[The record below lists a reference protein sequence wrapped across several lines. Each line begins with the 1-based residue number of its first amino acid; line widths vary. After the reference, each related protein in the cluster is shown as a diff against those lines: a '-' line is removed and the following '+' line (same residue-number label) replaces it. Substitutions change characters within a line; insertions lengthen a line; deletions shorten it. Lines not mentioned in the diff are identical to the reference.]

1 MASANEQ
8 PVAPRT
14 PATGNRWALGV
25 SLAAMAVTCLPY
37 LFGMML
43 TGAHQALA
51 WFSWLG
57 YNLDDSCVYLSWMRQ
72 VADGSPFQRNLFT
85 VEPQAGHQFNVLFL
99 ALGLIARFTGA
110 PLLLIYHG
118 ARIVAGLAFLRALW
132 WLLGM
137 VTPKL
142 PARKVCFL
150 TVLVSAG
157 VGWLPGQWR
166 ASGIN
171 SPADVWQPEAITWLC
186 LYLSPLFLVSLLLM
200 VGVLGWLLRASR
212 TGSRKAA
219 LLAGG
224 CGLLLGNIH
233 TYDVITLIVVWVA
246 WLGVT
251 ALLQRRL
258 DVRAW
263 LLSLGAGALTGISSA
278 HMLWIVRTE
287 AVFAKRVAVATL
299 SPSPMLYVLGYG
311 LLLPLALGGLYLAL
325 RRDGDERPDAP
336 GALPARTA
344 ALFLFT
350 WAAANLVAAYLPVP
364 FQRKMLMGAH
374 LPIACLAGLCLAS
387 AAERVPVRGRVW
399 AVAAALALLGATNV
413 RFMLRDTGNF
423 SQNRG
428 QSRIQRPY
436 MHAGEVSALLW
447 LREHTRAG
455 EAVQPLP
462 WVAISGQGK
471 AAFVDTTA
479 ACFAPGLTGRA
490 VHAGHWGETPD
501 FGATMGRW
509 VRFQMPGT
517 PDAERRELLRASG
530 VRYLLFSQ
538 LRSWTAAPATRDAIR
553 SVLTSAPYLRL
564 QEGASSDDAEVYE
577 VVEP

>member
-1 MASANEQ
+1 MAVANEQ
-8 PVAPRT
+8 PVERHA
-14 PATGNRWALGV
+14 AASGNRWVLWV
-25 SLAAMAVTCLPY
+25 SLAAMTVTCLPNI
-37 LFGMML
+37 FGTML
-43 TGAHQALA
+43 TGAHPALG

-72 VADGSPFQRNLFT
+72 VADGSLFQRNLFT
-85 VEPQAGHQFNVLFL
+85 IEPQVGRQFNVLFL
-99 ALGLIARFTGA
+99 ALGLVARFTGA
-110 PLLLIYHG
+110 PLLLVYHG
-118 ARIVAGLAFLRALW
+118 ARIVAGLAFLHALW

-137 VTPKL
+137 VAPKL

-200 VGVLGWLLRASR
+200 VGVLGWLLRAAE

-246 WLGVT
+246 WLVVV
-251 ALLQRRL
+251 AIRRRSL
-258 DVRAW
+258 AARAW
-263 LLSLGAGALTGISSA
+263 LLSLGAAALTGVSSA
-278 HMLWIVRTE
+278 HMFWLVRTE
-287 AVFAKRVAVATL
+287 AVFAKRVAVATM

-311 LLLPLALGGLYLAL
+311 LLLPLALGALYVAL
-325 RRDGDERPDAP
+325 RRPSDDRPAAP
-336 GALPARTA
+336 GALSAKTA
-344 ALFLFT
+344 ALFLIT

-374 LPIACLAGLCLAS
+374 IPIGCLAGLCLAALAQHIPS
-387 AAERVPVRGRVW
+387 RGRVW
-399 AVAAALALLGATNV
+399 AIAAVLALLSATNV

-423 SQNRG
+423 SQNLG
-428 QSRIQRPY
+428 QSRIHRPY
-436 MHAGEVSALLW
+436 MHSGEVSALLW

-462 WVAISGQGK
+462 WVTVSAHGK

-479 ACFAPGLTGRA
+479 ACFAPGLTGRP

-501 FGATMGRW
+501 FGTAMGRW

-517 PDAERRELLRASG
+517 PDTERRDLLRRSG

-538 LRSWTAAPATRDAIR
+538 LRSWTADPATKDAIR
-553 SVLTSAPYLRL
+553 GVLTSAPYLRL
-564 QEGASSDDAEVYE
+564 QEGASNDDAEVYE
-577 VVEP
+577 VVKP